1 MTIKVFAEG
10 RLARSDLVLVVYPDT
25 GESGD
30 AYDIDVQ
37 TGPITGA
44 WLEVK
49 FPSPSVC
56 ILPLDLRA
64 ATFTMRK
71 LIIFSGDR
79 SGSQAG
85 SLSVDRS
92 TSF

>member
-1 MTIKVFAEG
+1 ME
-10 RLARSDLVLVVYPDT
+10 RSDLVLVLCPDT

-30 AYDIDVQ
+30 ANDVDVQ
-37 TGPITGA
+37 TGLITEA

-49 FPSPSVC
+49 FPSPSVS
-56 ILPLDLRA
+56 ILPLDTA
-64 ATFTMRK
+64 ESGDTAMRK
-71 LIIFSGDR
+71 LIIFSRDS

-92 TSF
+92 TIF